1 MTSSLDKLMP
11 PFQKMLLKH
20 TKFKVIQQLSFS
32 LMEFRLIT
40 EGQEQQMKCT
50 DGLKKFHKQF

>member
-1 MTSSLDKLMP
+1 MP